1 MKSSRNIGRVRR
13 KIKSSN
19 IIVSHIEN
27 NLREYLIVSIIF
39 IIGILIGIV
48 FVNNLSD
55 VEYKETSNYITSFI
69 NSLKNQGNMTESIIL
84 KNSLFNNLS
93 IGILLWILSSTVI
106 GLIIVYIIICFKG
119 FCFGFTISSLVSVL
133 GIKNGVI
140 FIFASMLLQSIIAIP
155 CIIAL
160 GVSGTRLYKAIM
172 KDREIHNIKLELIR
186 HTIFSIFVFILLIF
200 SSILEAYISKNLL
213 IYFIRYL

>member
-1 MKSSRNIGRVRR
+1 MKNLRNSRIRRNIRH
-13 KIKSSN
+13 SN

-27 NLREYLIVSIIF
+27 NLKEYVVVSIIF
-39 IIGILIGIV
+39 IIGILIGI
-48 FVNNLSD
+48 FFINNVSD
-55 VEYKETSNYITSFI
+55 AEYQETSSYISNFT
-69 NSLKNQGNMTESIIL
+69 NSLKNQENISESTVL

-106 GLIIVYIIICFKG
+106 GIIIVYIIIAFKG
-119 FCFGFTISSLVSVL
+119 FCFGFTVSSIISVL
-133 GIKNGVI
+133 GLKNGTI
-140 FIFASMLLQSIIAIP
+140 FIFSSMLIQNIIAIP

-172 KDREIHNIKLELIR
+172 KDREIENIKLELIR
-186 HTIFSIFVFILLIF
+186 HTIFSVFVFILLIF

-213 IYFIRYL
+213 TYFIRYL